1 MRIPN
6 VRRVF
11 VLTLAAVTAAS
22 MAILVA
28 QAPSSAP
35 KANAPTLTDTDA
47 AIKAAADIAKREA
60 AQKNFT
66 PGRTPWGDPDLRGV
80 FLTATYTPLQRPP
93 ELANKPLYTEEE
105 AVAAFK
111 RAVEADAE
119 VDPRTVH
126 YDWKEYS
133 MDAWQGG
140 ARPNLRTSLIVDPPD
155 GRLPP
160 LTPEAEKRREAARA
174 AAQRRSPLA
183 GILTFGNT
191 YTRCILGLGAIPL
204 MRGGNPGADSAA
216 AAAGVTAEVQIFQSP
231 GYVTLVMQSNNDV
244 RIIPVDGR
252 PHLSGKIRHWFGDS
266 RGRWEGNTLV
276 VETTNFKDR
285 TPAVNFQGST
295 DALRV
300 VEKFTRIAPNTM
312 RYEYTMTD
320 PTTWTRPWS
329 VDSEMPQVEPNLIY
343 EFACHEQNYGV
354 INVVRGTQIREREA
368 IAAGRPIGGG
378 GRGGGGGE

>member
-1 MRIPN
+1 MSIRI
-6 VRRVF
+6 VRRVLVATAVAIVA
-11 VLTLAAVTAAS
+11 VLVTGL
-22 MAILVA
+22 MA
-28 QAPSSAP
+28 QAPKPAAP
-35 KANAPTLTDTDA
+35 NLSDTDS
-47 AIKAAADIAKREA
+47 AIKAAAELAKREA
-60 AQKNFT
+60 GNKNFT
-66 PGRTPWGDPDLRGV
+66 PGRTAWGDPDLRGV
-80 FLTATYTPLQRPP
+80 YLTATYTPLQRPP
-93 ELANKPLYTEEE
+93 EIGNKALYTEEE
-105 AVAAFK
+105 ALAEFK

-160 LTPEAEKRREAARA
+160 TTPEAQKRREAAQA
-174 AAQRRSPLA
+174 AAKQRNPAA

-191 YTRCILGLGAIPL
+191 YTRCVLGLGAIPL
-204 MRGGNPGADSAA
+204 MRGGNPGAESAA
-216 AAAGVTAEVQIFQSP
+216 AAAGVTAEVQVFQSP

-244 RIIPVDGR
+244 RIIPLDGR
-252 PHLSGKIRHWFGDS
+252 PHISQKVRHWFGDS

-285 TPAVNFQGST
+285 RPAVIFQGATPALQI
-295 DALRV
+295 

-320 PTTWTRPWS
+320 PNTWTRPWS
-329 VDSEMPQVEPNLIY
+329 VDSEMPRVEPNLIY
-343 EFACHEQNYGV
+343 EFACHEQNYCV
-354 INVVRGTQIREREA
+354 INVVTGTQIREREA
-368 IAAGRPIGGG
+368 IAAGRPLGSA
-378 GRGGGGGE
+378 GRAGGE

>member
-1 MRIPN
+1 MRMSIL
-6 VRRVF
+6 RRTVG
-11 VLTLAAVTAAS
+11 LTLAAVAAVS
-22 MAILVA
+22 VAVLMA
-28 QAPSSAP
+28 QAPSNKPAL
-35 KANAPTLTDTDA
+35 NLNDTDS
-47 AIKAAADIAKREA
+47 AIEAAADAAKREA
-60 AQKNFT
+60 AIKNYT
-66 PGRTPWGDPDLRGV
+66 PARTPWGDPDLRGV
-80 FLTATYTPLQRPP
+80 YLTATYTPLQRPT

-140 ARPNLRTSLIVDPPD
+140 ARPSLRTSLIVDPAD
-155 GRLPP
+155 GRLPA
-160 LTPEAEKRREAARA
+160 LTPEAQQRREMA
-174 AAQRRSPLA
+174 AAAAKKRNPAA

-191 YTRCILGLGAIPL
+191 YTRCVLGLGIAPL
-204 MRGGNPGADSAA
+204 MRGGNPGAESAA

-231 GYVTLVMQSNNDV
+231 GFVTLIHQSNNDV
-244 RIIPVDGR
+244 RIIPLDSR
-252 PHLSGKIRHWFGDS
+252 PHLPEQVRHWYGDS

-276 VETTNFKDR
+276 VETTNWKDR
-285 TPAVNFQGST
+285 RPGVGFQGST
-295 DALRV
+295 DALHL
-300 VEKFTRIAPNTM
+300 VERFTRIAPNTM

-320 PTTWTRPWS
+320 PRTWSRPWS
-329 VDSEMPQVEPNLIY
+329 VDSEMPKVEPDLIY

-368 IAAGRPIGGG
+368 AAGGGQARAP
-378 GRGGGGGE
+378 RGGGGE

>member
-1 MRIPN
+1 MRIPI
-6 VRRVF
+6 VRRVL
-11 VLTLAAVTAAS
+11 VLALAAVAAAS
-22 MAILVA
+22 MAVLMA
-28 QAPSSAP
+28 QAPSDTAKPAAP
-35 KANAPTLTDTDA
+35 NLSDTDA
-47 AIKAAADIAKREA
+47 AIKAAAELAKREA
-60 AQKNFT
+60 AIKDFT
-66 PGRTPWGDPDLRGV
+66 PGRTAWGDPDLRGV
-80 FLTATYTPLQRPP
+80 YLTATYTPLQRPP

-105 AVAAFK
+105 AVAEFK

-160 LTPEAEKRREAARA
+160 VTPEAQQRREAAQA
-174 AAQRRSPLA
+174 AAKKRNPAA

-191 YTRCILGLGAIPL
+191 YTRCVLGLGAIPL

-252 PHLSGKIRHWFGDS
+252 PHVSDKIRHWFGDS

-276 VETTNFKDR
+276 VETTNFNNR
-285 TPAVNFQGST
+285 RPAVNFQGST
-295 DALRV
+295 DALKV
-300 VEKFTRIAPNTM
+300 VERFTRIAPNTM

-320 PTTWTRPWS
+320 PQTWTRPWS
-329 VDSEMPQVEPNLIY
+329 VDAEMPRVEPNLIY
-343 EFACHEQNYGV
+343 EFACHEQNYGL
-354 INVVRGTQIREREA
+354 INVVTGTQIREREA
-368 IAAGRPIGGG
+368 LAAGRSAGGGG
-378 GRGGGGGE
+378 GRGGE

>member
-1 MRIPN
+1 MSIPI
-6 VRRVF
+6 VRRVVVATAVAVVA
-11 VLTLAAVTAAS
+11 VLVTS
-22 MAILVA
+22 LLA
-28 QAPSSAP
+28 QAPKPAAP
-35 KANAPTLTDTDA
+35 NLSDTDS
-47 AIKAAADIAKREA
+47 AIKAAAELAKREA
-60 AQKNFT
+60 ATKNFT
-66 PGRTPWGDPDLRGV
+66 PGRTAWGDPDLRGV
-80 FLTATYTPLQRPP
+80 YLTATYTPLQRPP
-93 ELANKPLYTEEE
+93 ELGNKALYTEEE
-105 AVAAFK
+105 ALAEFK

-160 LTPEAEKRREAARA
+160 TTPEAQKRREAAQA
-174 AAQRRSPLA
+174 AAKQRNPAA
-183 GILTFGNT
+183 GIQTFGNT
-191 YTRCILGLGAIPL
+191 YTRCVLGLGAIPL
-204 MRGGNPGADSAA
+204 MRGGNPGAESAA

-244 RIIPVDGR
+244 RIIPLDGR
-252 PHLSGKIRHWFGDS
+252 PHLSQKVRHWFGDS

-285 TPAVNFQGST
+285 RPAVIFQGATPALQI
-295 DALRV
+295 
-300 VEKFTRIAPNTM
+300 VEKFTRIAPNTL

-320 PTTWTRPWS
+320 PNTWTRPWS
-329 VDSEMPQVEPNLIY
+329 VDSEMPRVEPNLIY

-354 INVVRGTQIREREA
+354 INVVTGTQIREREA
-368 IAAGRPIGGG
+368 IAAGRPLGSA
-378 GRGGGGGE
+378 GRAGGE